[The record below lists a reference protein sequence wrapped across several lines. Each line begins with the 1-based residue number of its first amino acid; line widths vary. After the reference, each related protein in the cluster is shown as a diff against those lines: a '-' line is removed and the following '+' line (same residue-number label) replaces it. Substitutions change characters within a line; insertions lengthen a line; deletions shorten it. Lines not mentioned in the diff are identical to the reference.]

1 MVDGRRRYADRRV
14 ADTDRNLRAA
24 TVLADPGSDL
34 WCRLQLLVGEN
45 IEHISLENALV
56 HYSAACDDA
65 ADGGPSPILA
75 DALGR
80 QAHALVNLSRRDGAA
95 EKARASL
102 AMSRELGYLA
112 GVAYSLATLGEAA
125 FHAGRGDEAL
135 PWYQQACQVDATE
148 IPGTLSRGCGLLLT
162 NALRRVGDGEA
173 ALRISA
179 NVLSQAM
186 AADDVSAQTVAH
198 ILMADLERRAGHV
211 AAGAAHLRE
220 SLRLARRTGSLSL
233 SDSLEICGHLC
244 ADRGRWA
251 DAISVWSAATAL
263 LRASGL
269 SDTPLDVSCGS
280 GGRLDRPS
288 GTCPEACG
296 RTRCDCRRRCRRRAS
311 GPARTRRR

>member
-1 MVDGRRRYADRRV
+1 MASTRWLDAETSTMEQALAWSLEHDHTSAARLAAALGPWWILRGRV

-135 PWYQQACQVDATE
+135 HWYQQAYQVDATE
-148 IPGTLSRGCGLLLT
+148 IPGTLSRM
-162 NALRRVGDGEA
+162 R
-173 ALRISA
+173 
-179 NVLSQAM
+179 
-186 AADDVSAQTVAH
+186 
-198 ILMADLERRAGHV
+198 
-211 AAGAAHLRE
+211 
-220 SLRLARRTGSLSL
+220 
-233 SDSLEICGHLC
+233 
-244 ADRGRWA
+244 
-251 DAISVWSAATAL
+251 
-263 LRASGL
+263 
-269 SDTPLDVSCGS
+269 
-280 GGRLDRPS
+280 
-288 GTCPEACG
+288 
-296 RTRCDCRRRCRRRAS
+296 
-311 GPARTRRR
+311 